1 MELVIPTVHILTM
14 LELSASHVSIWYK
27 ICYADTL
34 VLLLFVIKNILG
46 SECQAPH
53 HEAS

>member
-1 MELVIPTVHILTM
+1 MESVIPTVHILMM
-14 LELSASHVSIWYK
+14 LELSACHVSIWYK

-34 VLLLFVIKNILG
+34 VLLLFVIKTILG